1 MTAKKKYV
9 IDAYYSFDLVADGA
23 RPSCAGSEG
32 LHLQLGHDD
41 VMAMGEYFQEED
53 PCEMDYD
60 RNFGIKDKLD
70 AILLEETIAELREEW
85 EEERAAEFDDE
96 CDENSEEEIDD
107 DEPDFEDM
115 AYDRMCDMYYTWD
128 EQLKED
134 CVEYF
139 LAHS

>member
-9 IDAYYSFDLVADGA
+9 IDAYYSFDLVADGT

-32 LHLQLGHDD
+32 LHLQLDHDD

-85 EEERAAEFDDE
+85 EEERATECEDE
-96 CDENSEEEIDD
+96 CDEDGDNE
-107 DEPDFEDM
+107 EPDFEDM
-115 AYDRMCDMYYTWD
+115 AYDRMSEMYYTWD
-128 EQLKED
+128 EQLKQD
-134 CVEYF
+134 CIDYF

>member
-9 IDAYYSFDLVADGA
+9 IDAYYSFDLVADGT

-32 LHLQLGHDD
+32 LHLQLDHDD

-85 EEERAAEFDDE
+85 EEERATECEDE
-96 CDENSEEEIDD
+96 CDEDGDNE
-107 DEPDFEDM
+107 EPDFEDM
-115 AYDRMCDMYYTWD
+115 AYDRMSEMYYTWD
-128 EQLKED
+128 EQLKQD
-134 CVEYF
+134 CIDYF
-139 LAHS
+139 QAHS